1 MISQF
6 ILWAIPT
13 GWCPKKKW
21 PSSVKCQSTSS
32 ATFRPFDCS
41 ICCLPSGA
49 VWDYTLAARAF
60 LNRALKKELWGKYL
74 AFFFV
79 PCFKPYTHTWAK
91 FPWDRISHCSFIT
104 ALISFSKTV
113 NKFEHFY
120 KAGWNFKLLKHFT
133 MRDRNLSALSRELI
147 AVESRQRN
155 NSSSNRLRN
164 FPSVPHS
171 TSCVWLSK
179 TEKIFHTP

>member
-1 MISQF
+1 MSHPNRLVPEEKVTKFSEMSIDLICNF
-6 ILWAIPT
+6 
-13 GWCPKKKW
+13 
-21 PSSVKCQSTSS
+21 STVWLFYLLL
-32 ATFRPFDCS
+32 AER
-41 ICCLPSGA
+41 CCVRLYLSGA
-49 VWDYTLAARAF
+49 CIPKQGF
-60 LNRALKKELWGKYL
+60 KKELLGKYL

-171 TSCVWLSK
+171 TSRVWLSK